1 MPERREPPGQGEG
14 EGEGGDA
21 EAIMADSKHKKK
33 AGRNSRKN
41 LKVSKKGPF

>member
-33 AGRNSRKN
+33 GWSK
-41 LKVSKKGPF
+41 LKEKPKSF